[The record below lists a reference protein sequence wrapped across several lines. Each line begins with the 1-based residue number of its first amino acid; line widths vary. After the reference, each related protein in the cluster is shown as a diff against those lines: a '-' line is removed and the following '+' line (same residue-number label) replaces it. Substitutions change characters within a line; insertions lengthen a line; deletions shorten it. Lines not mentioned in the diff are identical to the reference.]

1 MGKRAAE
8 SMNAP
13 SAKTAAIEADI
24 ARTRDDMSRTVNAIE
39 ERLSPAHIKEQIADV
54 RVAAIDQY
62 HEAKDHVKADLSNEI
77 AEAKLRVQEEVQHAK
92 RMLQMEMH
100 QAKRAVHE
108 ATVGK
113 VQHMARDARTGIM
126 DTIRENPV
134 PSAMIALGIGW
145 LLMGGGNKKSV
156 RRDDIRVRQYRGYDD
171 GYEFGAPHGVYE
183 REDYELDSR
192 EPIARR
198 VRRGAEGAMHTV
210 QNRAGQV
217 VDRAGNAI
225 HDATDA
231 ASQAAQ
237 RAGEGIGQLTHDAR
251 DAASHLATSTRD
263 AASHLASDARMMSRR
278 AIRTAGRQF
287 ERAESG
293 IETTLRDNP
302 LAVGAVALAVGAAV
316 GLALPHTERED
327 ELMGQAKERLI
338 AKAEGIAQEAVQNA
352 SQTVEKLTTQVEN
365 KVDAKLEQKPK
376 AAMAPRQSNPN
387 IS

>member
-1 MGKRAAE
+1 MGKAATE
-8 SMNAP
+8 SMKA
-13 SAKTAAIEADI
+13 SDAKKAAIEADI
-24 ARTRDDMSRTVNAIE
+24 ARTRDDMSRTVDAIE

-54 RVAAIDQY
+54 KTAAIDQY
-62 HEAKDHVKADLSNEI
+62 HEAKDHVKADLSQEI

-92 RMLQMEMH
+92 RMLQMEMRD
-100 QAKRAVHE
+100 AKRAVRE

-145 LLMGGGNKKSV
+145 LLMGGGKKTT

-183 REDYELDSR
+183 REDDDYEIEARSLG
-192 EPIARR
+192 RR
-198 VRRGAEGAMHTV
+198 VRRGAEGAIHTV
-210 QNRAGQV
+210 QDRAGQV
-217 VDRAGNAI
+217 VDRAGNVL

-231 ASQAAQ
+231 ASQAAR
-237 RAGEGIGQLTHDAR
+237 RAGEGIGHLTDDAR
-251 DAASHLATSTRD
+251 DAAANLASSTRN
-263 AASHLASDARMMSRR
+263 AASHLASDARVMSRR

-293 IETTLRDNP
+293 IESTLRDNP

-327 ELMGQAKERLI
+327 QLLGQAKDRLLE
-338 AKAEGIAQEAVQNA
+338 KAQDFAQDAVQNA
-352 SQTVEKLTTQVEN
+352 SQRVEQLTTQIEE
-365 KVDAKLEQKPK
+365 KVDAKLEQKPNK
-376 AAMAPRQSNPN
+376 QMPRQSNPN